1 MRFFWVNTS
10 VFYNNL
16 IIAMLIA
23 PAVASATTLKEATS
37 LALQHNRQIE
47 AQQMHTDAAHARAA
61 EASANLL
68 PSVEASMTGSRTDNP
83 LNVFGTKLLQHRVTA
98 ADFNPQLLNNPSAIN
113 NYQTELSMRLPVYQ
127 GGAIWAARRQTG
139 AMAEAAEWQLENTRQ
154 QTILQLIGAFT
165 GVLEARSLID
175 ASDKALTSASSHLR
189 NVKAQLKRGF
199 AIKSDV
205 MDAEAHRLQ
214 AEVSLHQAQN
224 GLATAQDRL
233 RLITGSTVELVPEG
247 RIRLEMPDLDMQQWI
262 DRALADHPLLKG
274 MQAQVDAAHADI
286 DKSRSGY
293 LPKVG
298 LMASEQWNNN
308 TPGLKNSNYTVG
320 MEVSLNIFSGGAD
333 RARVD
338 AATAEATRSELLLS
352 DMRAQIRNTVMRAWR
367 SLQESR
373 SRAVAQQQVLDHAEE
388 SLRILTLREQVGLEK
403 ATDVLN
409 AQAQRD
415 ESLARKI
422 QSEFDVI
429 RNQAAL
435 LYAAGALTPEVI
447 Q

>member
-1 MRFFWVNTS
+1 MV
-10 VFYNNL
+10 
-16 IIAMLIA
+16 IA
-23 PAVASATTLKEATS
+23 PTMASATTLKEAVS

-47 AQQMHTDAAHARAA
+47 AQQMHTDAAHARAS

-68 PSVEASMTGSRTDNP
+68 PSVEASISGSRTDNP
-83 LNVFGTKLLQHRVTA
+83 LNAFGTKLLQHRITA
-98 ADFNPQLLNNPSAIN
+98 ADFNPLQLNNPSAIN
-113 NYQTELSMRLPVYQ
+113 NYQTEISMRMPIYQ
-127 GGAIWAARRQTG
+127 GGAIWAARKQTG
-139 AMAEAAEWQLENTRQ
+139 AMAEAAEWQLESTRQ
-154 QTILQLIGAFT
+154 QTILHLIGAFT
-165 GVLEARSLID
+165 GVLEAQSLVD
-175 ASDKALTSASSHLR
+175 ASRKALASASSHLR
-189 NVKAQLKRGF
+189 NVEAQLKRGF

-214 AEVSLHQAQN
+214 AEVHLHQAQN
-224 GLATAQDRL
+224 GLASAMDQL
-233 RLITGSTVELVPEG
+233 QLISGSNAEIAPEG
-247 RIRLEMPDLDMQQWI
+247 QIRIDMPDLDMQRWI
-262 DRALADHPLLKG
+262 AKAMADQPLLKG
-274 MQAQVDAAHADI
+274 MQAQVDAAHASI

-320 MEVSLNIFSGGAD
+320 MEVSLNLFSGGAD

-338 AATAEATRSELLLS
+338 AATAEATRSELLYD
-352 DMRAQIRNTVMRAWR
+352 DMRQQVRNNVMRTWR
-367 SLQESR
+367 SLQESE
-373 SRAVAQQQVLDHAEE
+373 SRAVAQQQVLSHAEE
-388 SLRILTLREQVGLEK
+388 SLRILTLREQVGLAK
-403 ATDVLN
+403 ASDVLN

-415 ESLARKI
+415 QSLAQKI
-422 QSEFDVI
+422 QSEYDVI